1 MDISREDL
9 TEAEA
14 CTLATTLFGS
24 DGYKKLYRRSWHSV
38 GYLNYALFREND
50 EINLDVSFTGRK
62 DIDGIMKYKLEGA
75 TNVEK
80 LTNDYELI
88 EAGA

>member
-14 CTLATTLFGS
+14 CTLATTLFGT
-24 DGYKKLYRRSWHSV
+24 DGYKKLYRRSWPNV

-50 EINLDVSFTGRK
+50 KINLDV
-62 DIDGIMKYKLEGA
+62 
-75 TNVEK
+75 
-80 LTNDYELI
+80 
-88 EAGA
+88 